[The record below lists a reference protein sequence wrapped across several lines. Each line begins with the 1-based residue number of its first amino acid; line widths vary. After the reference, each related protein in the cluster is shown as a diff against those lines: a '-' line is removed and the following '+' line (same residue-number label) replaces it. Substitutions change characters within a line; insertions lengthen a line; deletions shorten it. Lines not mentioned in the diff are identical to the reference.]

1 MQMLL
6 WLCDSFQKALL
17 LCADFFFLIMR
28 KRKPLMALG
37 DHLRPHWGWFRLN
50 NMQSFVRARV
60 RVCVVLLIYSYPRR
74 KCVQHST
81 CSSNFLA
88 EYVEIEIKEP
98 CNRMHRHAPRIT
110 VVLWEGMQ
118 GPMQTYPQEHSP
130 RPIFHLTLK
139 NISAFLLWL
148 SFPGV

>member
-1 MQMLL
+1 
-6 WLCDSFQKALL
+6 
-17 LCADFFFLIMR
+17 
-28 KRKPLMALG
+28 
-37 DHLRPHWGWFRLN
+37 
-50 NMQSFVRARV
+50 MQSFVRARV

-88 EYVEIEIKEP
+88 EYVEIQIKEP
-98 CNRMHRHAPRIT
+98 CNRMHRHAPCIT

-118 GPMQTYPQEHSP
+118 GPMQMYPQEHSP

-139 NISAFLLWL
+139 KYLRIPSLTQLSWGLVECLLHVVRWDKTNNLLQILSIECFRISLWD
-148 SFPGV
+148 SFSSRSALVL